1 MKWGFRVGQLFTA
14 SVNNCEIQIEVCSLR
29 CSAKCVKRYLEI
41 PRWNISKN
49 KGAQNWPTLSVYGS
63 LNFFRRNEITSSL
76 AQRQPYSFVSIS
88 SSAIVWGMLDTI
100 CLCSLFLA
108 QNFFLFRPWL
118 FFPLWSYM
126 KRNSIIHTFCYG
138 GILFFEGAELF
149 LRNEKEPPK
158 WFTKED
164 HNITTWKALLLL
176 RSSVVL
182 VISSFY
188 RFSHIFLHERW
199 PQEWNFFAPL
209 AIVF

>member
-1 MKWGFRVGQLFTA
+1 MLSASRDTWKFHEEISVKKGCTKLTHPKW
-14 SVNNCEIQIEVCSLR
+14 
-29 CSAKCVKRYLEI
+29 
-41 PRWNISKN
+41 
-49 KGAQNWPTLSVYGS
+49 YGS
-63 LNFFRRNEITSSL
+63 LNFCRRNEITSSL

-158 WFTKED
+158 
-164 HNITTWKALLLL
+164 
-176 RSSVVL
+176 
-182 VISSFY
+182 
-188 RFSHIFLHERW
+188 
-199 PQEWNFFAPL
+199 
-209 AIVF
+209 